1 MSIPLFDRFDKG
13 DSQLTEE
20 GEYVYRK
27 SAAAIRDLVSF
38 FEEDVGASIDLRD
51 LKSILHEVTSEVL
64 LNQIICRRL
73 APDDMKPE
81 DKPPAQSLATA
92 HYEDYLSF
100 YEPDLE
106 ELPGQGWPPST
117 YDE

>member
-73 APDDMKPE
+73 APDDMKSE
-81 DKPPAQSLATA
+81 MD
-92 HYEDYLSF
+92 LSF
-100 YEPDLE
+100 YDPDLD

-117 YDE
+117 YNE

>member
-13 DSQLTEE
+13 DSQLTVE

-27 SAAAIRDLVSF
+27 SVGAIRDLVSF
-38 FEEDVGASIDLRD
+38 FEDDVGASIDLRD

-73 APDDMKPE
+73 APDDMKTE
-81 DKPPAQSLATA
+81 DRPPAQSLANA

-106 ELPGQGWPPST
+106 GLPVEGWPPST
-117 YDE
+117 YDK